1 MKLIVGRSLVSTISL
16 TTSPIV
22 ILHVGTVLI
31 VLIKGGKKK

>member
-16 TTSPIV
+16 TTSPNV

-31 VLIKGGKKK
+31 ILIKGGK